1 MQWNQDQTACLA
13 EEPDLPDVRPILLLL
28 KVFRS
33 VGIASKAQP
42 SKADG
47 KGKAP
52 RVWCNAG
59 GGAYQTLLKRV
70 PAPGYPSR
78 PDIAVHAVTIQVP
91 LEGSLLTGGIAFVLK
106 TGQQQWLACRAEG
119 VLRSD
124 FFIST
129 QQVLLKTPFN
139 CSCVERAAY
148 NWLYMC
154 LCLEAS
160 LCVPFARHTK
170 QFNAAGV
177 DHKLSKHSRHGLGV

>member
-1 MQWNQDQTACLA
+1 MCD
-13 EEPDLPDVRPILLLL
+13 
-28 KVFRS
+28 
-33 VGIASKAQP
+33 
-42 SKADG
+42 
-47 KGKAP
+47 
-52 RVWCNAG
+52 AG

-129 QQVLLKTPFN
+129 QQVQHTTALCSVFTCLSACLASVYRPVSTPQALSHCSAAYVDHPVGCLSA
-139 CSCVERAAY
+139 CSCT
-148 NWLYMC
+148 
-154 LCLEAS
+154 S
-160 LCVPFARHTK
+160 
-170 QFNAAGV
+170 
-177 DHKLSKHSRHGLGV
+177 HSIVVLQSN

>member
-1 MQWNQDQTACLA
+1 M
-13 EEPDLPDVRPILLLL
+13 
-28 KVFRS
+28 
-33 VGIASKAQP
+33 
-42 SKADG
+42 
-47 KGKAP
+47 
-52 RVWCNAG
+52 WCNAG

-129 QQVLLKTPFN
+129 QQVPLKTPDQ
-139 CSCVERAAY
+139 CSCTERAAY
-148 NWLYMC
+148 NWL
-154 LCLEAS
+154 LHLT
-160 LCVPFARHTK
+160 P
-170 QFNAAGV
+170 
-177 DHKLSKHSRHGLGV
+177 